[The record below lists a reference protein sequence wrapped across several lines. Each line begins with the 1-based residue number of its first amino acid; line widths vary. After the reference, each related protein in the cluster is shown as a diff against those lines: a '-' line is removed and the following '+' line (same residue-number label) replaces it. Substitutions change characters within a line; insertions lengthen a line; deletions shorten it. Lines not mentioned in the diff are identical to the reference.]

1 MKIFLRVLMIYVLDP
16 NLIQLPKASDEDFE
30 EIKGERKKH
39 EENELVCRGNT
50 LNTLLNLIYDLF
62 TQ

>member
-16 NLIQLPKASDEDFE
+16 NLIQLPKASDEDFK

-39 EENELVCRGNT
+39 EENEFVYRGNT
-50 LNTLLNLIYDLF
+50 LNTLLN
-62 TQ
+62 